1 MAVQA
6 LNFDFTGF
14 IENPNLISYKNLF
27 VSQAPALQG
36 KPLSEYLTK
45 LDKEEYKLASSEN
58 QELKELS
65 PDISDSWDNR
75 VIAVSL
81 LLSTVYLGITILFH
95 EKLGLLAINN
105 LYKLTFHVV
114 GVVALIISSWMTKLG
129 YAPMHRQFALEEK
142 VHQIDERRKQRL
154 EEKFKAVRAEYR
166 KLKDDPS
173 SLTQKSLQQIELRDA
188 KRFLQDQIG
197 SIRTIQS
204 KLS

>member
-6 LNFDFTGF
+6 LNLNFAGF
-14 IENPNLISYKNLF
+14 IENRDLISYKNLF
-27 VSQAPALQG
+27 VSQAPELQG
-36 KPLSEYLTK
+36 KPLCEYLTK

-81 LLSTVYLGITILFH
+81 LLSAVYLGITILFH